1 MLYLKEAGMGDAA
14 QIYAF
19 YSQLPAD
26 ENGLTNPYAGM
37 DEAEF
42 VKDALPVIIANAR
55 GEMLPE
61 GFVPATEYFLW
72 EDHEIVGL
80 FRLRH
85 HLNDFLRENAGH
97 VGFAIRKDCRGRG
110 LAQKGLMLLLARA
123 KEIIPE
129 DEVYMSVNRDNPA
142 SLAVQ
147 KKCGAKIVRSDEGK
161 HYTRIRIR

>member
-1 MLYLKEAGMGDAA
+1 MLYLKEADMDNAA

-42 VKDALPVIIANAR
+42 VKDTLPLLIANAR
-55 GEMLPE
+55 GERLPE

-72 EDHEIVGL
+72 EDGEIVGL

-85 HLNDFLRENAGH
+85 RLNVFLREHAGH
-97 VGFAIRKDCRGRG
+97 VGYSIRRDCRGRG
-110 LAQKGLMLLLARA
+110 LAQKGLALLIEKAR
-123 KEIIPE
+123 EIIPE
-129 DEVYMSVNRDNPA
+129 DEMYMSVNRDNPA

-147 KKCGAKIVRSDEGK
+147 SKCGAIIHHSDEEK

>member
-1 MLYLKEAGMGDAA
+1 MLYLKEANMDDAA
-14 QIYAF
+14 EIFAF

-37 DEAEF
+37 SEEAF
-42 VKDALPVIIANAR
+42 VRDALPVIIANAK
-55 GEMLPE
+55 GERLPE

-97 VGFAIRKDCRGRG
+97 VGFAIRRDCRGRA
-110 LAQKGLMLLLARA
+110 LAQKGLRLLLERA

-147 KKCGAKIVRSDEGK
+147 MKCGAVVARSDEGK
-161 HYTRIRIR
+161 FYTRIRIR